1 MRTLKKS
8 EKMKVRLTLAT
19 IMILAL
25 LSQAEAQNPDDAL
38 RYSQQFY
45 SGTARF
51 SAMGGAFT
59 ALGGD
64 LSAIG
69 LNPAATGV
77 FRRSEFSF
85 TPHSGYTNTL
95 TRFTSTSDD
104 IRYNFSIGQFGFI
117 MPITEKGSESG
128 LVSANFGYSYNQN
141 NNFNT
146 NTVIRGVNSTSS
158 MADYWASSSNGTL
171 YTNLSGSQALA
182 YDAWLIDTI
191 TGTGAMQYGTVFSRY
206 GDQAST
212 YGQDVRRVISNEGSS
227 GEHSFSLGANFNN
240 NLFVGATLGI
250 SRFNYTGHYE
260 HLETDRQNTIFD
272 FNSFSYV
279 DHFEAAGTG
288 FNLKAGLIYIPVD
301 FLRLG
306 AAIHSPTIYKVRE
319 YYYDNLTSTFD
330 DGSRYEFSSDAFRF
344 NYRLTTPF
352 RAMAGAAVQI
362 QKFALLSFDY
372 EYLDYSI
379 TRFSN
384 ASDGYDY
391 YNENQ
396 SIKDIYKS
404 AHNFRAGAEYRLGS
418 LYLRGGYGYYGKA
431 FNAAEANSDK
441 FHSVISAG
449 LGIRQSNFFFDM
461 GFSKLQSSEKYFMYN
476 HENVDPVIIETA
488 RINIQA
494 TIGFRF

>member
-1 MRTLKKS
+1 
-8 EKMKVRLTLAT
+8 MKVRISLTSILVLA
-19 IMILAL
+19 ILLPAM
-25 LSQAEAQNPDDAL
+25 AQNPDDAL
-38 RYSQQFY
+38 RYSRQFY

-85 TPHSGYTNTL
+85 TPHIGYTTSS
-95 TRFTSTSDD
+95 TIFTSTSDEL
-104 IRYNFSIGQFGFI
+104 RYNFTIGQFGFI
-117 MPITEKGSESG
+117 MPIKEQGGESG
-128 LVSANFGYSYNQN
+128 LISANFGYSYNQN

-146 NTVIRGVNSTSS
+146 STVIRGVNSTSS
-158 MADYWASSSNGTL
+158 MADYWASISNGTH

-191 TGTGAMQYGTVFSRY
+191 TGTGGLQYGTVFSRY
-206 GDQAST
+206 GDQSST
-212 YGQDVRRVISNEGSS
+212 YGQDVRRVITNEGAS

-240 NLFVGATLGI
+240 NLFVGATLGVT
-250 SRFNYTGHYE
+250 RFSYTGHYE
-260 HLETDRQNTIFD
+260 HLETDPDNSIFD

-279 DHFEAAGTG
+279 DHFEADGMG
-288 FNLKAGLIYIPVD
+288 FNLKAGVIYVPAD
-301 FLRLG
+301 FIRLG

-319 YYYDNLTSTFD
+319 YYYDDLTSTFD

-352 RAMAGAAVQI
+352 RAMAGAAIQI
-362 QKFALLSFDY
+362 QKSALLSFDY

-379 TRFSN
+379 TRFSK

-391 YNENQ
+391 YDENQ
-396 SIKDIYKS
+396 AIRDIYKS
-404 AHNFRAGAEYRLGS
+404 AHNFKAGAEYRLGM
-418 LYLRGGYGYYGKA
+418 LYMRGGYGYYGKA
-431 FNAAEANSDK
+431 FSAAEANSDT
-441 FHSVISAG
+441 FHSIISGG
-449 LGIRQSNFFFDM
+449 LGIRQSNFFFDV
-461 GFSKLQSSEKYFMYN
+461 GFSKLQNSEKYFMYN
-476 HENVDPVIIETA
+476 HENVDPVTIETA
-488 RINIQA
+488 KNNFQA
-494 TIGFRF
+494 TLGFRF